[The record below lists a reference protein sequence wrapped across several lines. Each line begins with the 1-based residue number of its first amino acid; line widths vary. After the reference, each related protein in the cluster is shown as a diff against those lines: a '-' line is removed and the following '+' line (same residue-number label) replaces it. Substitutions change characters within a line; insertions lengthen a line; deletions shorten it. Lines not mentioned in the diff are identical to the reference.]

1 MKLFVLLSR
10 FPYPLEKGDKLRA
23 YHQIRELSKN
33 NEIHLCALSDVAIS
47 EERRKE
53 LAPYCKSIK
62 VIQLSKIMMYWN
74 TILGIFFS
82 KLPFQVLYFYSKQA
96 KKEIEAAIR
105 THKIDHIFCQ
115 LIRTSEYVKNIQH
128 IPKTLDYMDA
138 LSRGME
144 RRVENSPFYLR
155 PFVKREALRLKKYEH
170 FIFPYF
176 ENKVIISEQ
185 DRDLI
190 VNVNN
195 DTIEIIPNGV
205 EHDFF
210 KAKPTEKKYDL
221 IFTGN
226 MSYEPNII
234 SVEYLAN
241 EILPLV
247 KQTIPNIQLVIA
259 GASPSGRV
267 KALVNENV
275 TVTGWVEDIRDY
287 YNAARIFVAPM
298 LIGTGLQ
305 NKLLEAM
312 AMQLPCVT
320 SELANNALGAANG
333 KDILIGE
340 NSAEYARHIV
350 SLMQHS
356 VQATKLANNG
366 FNYVNQ
372 TFSWKN
378 STEKLEQLF
387 KK

>member
-23 YHQIRELSKN
+23 YHQIRELSKS
-33 NEIHLCALSDVAIS
+33 NEIYLCALSDVAIS
-47 EERRKE
+47 EKQRQE
-53 LAPYCKSIK
+53 LEPYCKSIK
-62 VIQLSKIMMYWN
+62 VIRLSKFTMYWN
-74 TILGIFFS
+74 ILVGIFFS
-82 KLPFQVLYFYSKQA
+82 KLPFQILYFYSKRAQ
-96 KKEIEAAIR
+96 KEIEKTIISN
-105 THKIDHIFCQ
+105 KIEHIFCQ
-115 LIRTSEYVKNIQH
+115 LIRTSEYVKNIKH

-144 RRVENSPFYLR
+144 RRVENSPFYLK
-155 PFVKREALRLKKYEH
+155 PFVKIEAFRLKKYEH
-170 FIFPYF
+170 FIFSYF
-176 ENKVIISEQ
+176 DRNVIISEQ

-205 EHDFF
+205 EYDFF
-210 KAKPTEKKYDL
+210 QAKPMEKKYDL

-226 MSYEPNII
+226 MSYEPNVI

-247 KQTIPNIQLVIA
+247 QQRIPNIQLVIA
-259 GASPSGRV
+259 GASPSNRV
-267 KALVNENV
+267 KALANNNV
-275 TVTGWVEDIRDY
+275 TITGWVEDIRDY
-287 YNAARIFVAPM
+287 YNSAKIFVAPM

-312 AMQLPCVT
+312 AMKLPCVT
-320 SELANNALGAANG
+320 SQLANNALGANNG

-340 NSAEYARHIV
+340 NTEDYANHIV
-350 SLMQHS
+350 SLMQNKT
-356 VQATKLANNG
+356 AADELAIGG
-366 FNYVNQ
+366 FKYVSQ
-372 TFSWKN
+372 TFSWEN
-378 STEKLEQLF
+378 STRKLEQLF

>member
-47 EERRKE
+47 EEQRKE
-53 LAPYCKSIK
+53 LAPYCQSIK

-74 TILGIFFS
+74 VFLGIFFS
-82 KLPFQVLYFYSKQA
+82 KLPFQVLYFYSKRA
-96 KKEIEAAIR
+96 KKEIEDAI
-105 THKIDHIFCQ
+105 KINQIEHIFCQ

-144 RRVENSPFYLR
+144 RRVENSPFYLK
-155 PFVKREALRLKKYEH
+155 PFIKIEALRLKKYEH
-170 FIFPYF
+170 FIFNYF
-176 ENKVIISEQ
+176 DRKVIISEQ

-190 VNVNN
+190 VNVHN

-210 KAKPTEKKYDL
+210 KAQPTEKKYDL

-226 MSYEPNII
+226 MSYEPNVI

-247 KQTIPNIQLVIA
+247 KQSIPNIQLVIA
-259 GASPSGRV
+259 GASPSNRV
-267 KALVNENV
+267 KALSNDNV

-287 YNAARIFVAPM
+287 YNAAKIFVAPM

-320 SELANNALGAANG
+320 SELANNALGATNG
-333 KDILIGE
+333 KDILIGGNTE
-340 NSAEYARHIV
+340 EYARHIV
-350 SLMQHS
+350 SLMQKKNL
-356 VQATKLANNG
+356 AIAIANNG